1 MKLVTYLQEGRE
13 LVGVLTPDAAMVCPL
28 TAFGYACTDMRE
40 AIGLLSRE
48 EVQKLSGRAPDPHG
62 RGYEGHFHDL
72 HRQG

>member
-28 TAFGYACTDMRE
+28 NAFGYACTDMVE

-48 EVQKLSGRAPDPHG
+48 EMGKLSA
-62 RGYEGHFHDL
+62 
-72 HRQG
+72 